1 MKTGGPCIVV
11 GPDAD
16 DRARRWSQ
24 GDGAG
29 GGVELRPFST
39 GREVEPSAAFAVLL
53 GPLGRRF
60 FHFGDEDRTD
70 WEMGAGGRRGG
81 WALAGLDTVRFVFG
95 GGGGGGGGEVDR
107 FGRAGEGVGDSEQR
121 AGGRNAGGPNMV
133 EDCLPGL
140 DWADERAS
148 RLPHAADDGGGGATG
163 AGAGIGIGGGG
174 RVVSSFGGSAVDTGP
189 LSTDTGGALNDETAV
204 VGVGAW
210 KGKVGM

>member
-1 MKTGGPCIVV
+1 
-11 GPDAD
+11 
-16 DRARRWSQ
+16 
-24 GDGAG
+24 
-29 GGVELRPFST
+29 
-39 GREVEPSAAFAVLL
+39 
-53 GPLGRRF
+53 
-60 FHFGDEDRTD
+60 
-70 WEMGAGGRRGG
+70 
-81 WALAGLDTVRFVFG
+81 
-95 GGGGGGGGEVDR
+95 
-107 FGRAGEGVGDSEQR
+107 
-121 AGGRNAGGPNMV
+121 MV